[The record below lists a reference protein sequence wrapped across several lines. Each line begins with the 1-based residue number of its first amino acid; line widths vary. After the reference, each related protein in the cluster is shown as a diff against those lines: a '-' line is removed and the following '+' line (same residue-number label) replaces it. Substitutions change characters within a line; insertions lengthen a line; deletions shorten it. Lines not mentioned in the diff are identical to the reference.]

1 MSGTDTAGPS
11 SERSIIKGVATAPG
25 GIKQQSP
32 AGKPGSL
39 SGFFAWSEG
48 PYFSWVAGICC
59 RTSSDSSVIR
69 SSATAPGGIEQ
80 QSSAGKTVSR
90 SGFSA
95 RYVFLSSIRSW
106 YDYTFASNE
115 GIFSYQFKT

>member
-1 MSGTDTAGPS
+1 MRAAVGRYMSGTDTAGP
-11 SERSIIKGVATAPG
+11 
-25 GIKQQSP
+25 
-32 AGKPGSL
+32 
-39 SGFFAWSEG
+39 
-48 PYFSWVAGICC
+48 
-59 RTSSDSSVIR
+59 SSDSSVIR